1 MAVNNSP
8 SLRRGTS
15 GSEGSDLRPGYRYDV
30 DLRRLSEDERDIVEK
45 SNAKQDTIDR
55 RVKATKAAG
64 AYRKR
69 TLIDQPAINGK
80 TPKTPGSITT
90 RNGNKGSTVP
100 SRMNGSITPGG
111 STTYPTKPGRF
122 SGEVFY

>member
-1 MAVNNSP
+1 MSVNNSP

-30 DLRRLSEDERDIVEK
+30 DLRRLNEEERDIVEK
-45 SNAKQDTIDR
+45 SNAKQDAIDR

-64 AYRKR
+64 AYQKR
-69 TLIDQPAINGK
+69 ALISQPTVGGK
-80 TPKTPGSITT
+80 TPKNPGSFGGVTI
-90 RNGNKGSTVP
+90 P

-111 STTYPTKPGRF
+111 STTYPTKPQRF